1 MWNIF
6 KKQHKSYKSNDLSV
20 YDRVINYIQSR
31 DFTPYYKLKFF
42 DLPFCYLY
50 YYEKTDK
57 YGNQLFFGFDGNEP
71 GAKFGAYFICKNHM
85 QEYLNNSLMQVQL
98 NPEKSIEYIESYFHR
113 KYGWDNNL
121 EK

>member
-6 KKQHKSYKSNDLSV
+6 KKKGKKEIYKKLSV
-20 YDRVINYIQSR
+20 YDIILNYIQSKG
-31 DFTPYYKLKFF
+31 FTAYNEVCYFV
-42 DLPFCYLY
+42 LPFCYSF

-57 YGNQLFFGFDGNEP
+57 YGNQLFFGFNGNEI
-71 GAKFGAYFICKNHM
+71 GDKFGAMLICKNRM
-85 QEYLNNSLMQVQL
+85 REFINNTFIAVQL
-98 NPEKSIEYIESYFHR
+98 NPEKSIEYIEAYFHR